1 MCSHQLE
8 EEDLLHA
15 EVVLQDEEEE
25 GMDCWKMQINKK
37 EQISK

>member
-1 MCSHQLE
+1 MLIDTE
-8 EEDLLHA
+8 EEDGGDLFII
-15 EVVLQDEEEE
+15 DEEEE